1 MVQTNY
7 WLYFQEYEK
16 RLQWDSQHCFNPHLK
31 ANELL
36 NKAAINPNRTEVRL
50 HKKEE
55 FDSIVMG
62 IIKNFEQNSLPD
74 SISILINF
82 GTDKN
87 HVLYDADQVGEE
99 LEA

>member
-1 MVQTNY
+1 M
-7 WLYFQEYEK
+7 
-16 RLQWDSQHCFNPHLK
+16 
-31 ANELL
+31 
-36 NKAAINPNRTEVRL
+36 INPNSTDLVQ
-50 HKKEE
+50 KDD

-82 GTDKN
+82 GTEKS
-87 HVLYDADQVGEE
+87 HVLYDADQVEEE

>member
-1 MVQTNY
+1 M
-7 WLYFQEYEK
+7 
-16 RLQWDSQHCFNPHLK
+16 QWDSQHCFNPHLK

-36 NKAAINPNRTEVRL
+36 NKATINPNRTEVRL

-87 HVLYDADQVGEE
+87 HVLYDADQVGAY
-99 LEA
+99 LIFVRDITDSVV

>member
-1 MVQTNY
+1 M
-7 WLYFQEYEK
+7 
-16 RLQWDSQHCFNPHLK
+16 QWDSQHCFNPHLK

-36 NKAAINPNRTEVRL
+36 NKASINPNRTEIRH